1 MSTVIATMSI
11 SLDGIGSGRNQ
22 TEERPFGDVVAW
34 ANLELMKSA
43 AEIGYARFL
52 YAVQTG

>member
-1 MSTVIATMSI
+1 MKRQATSE
-11 SLDGIGSGRNQ
+11 SLRSSEHTRWPFEG
-22 TEERPFGDVVAW
+22 RPFGDVVAW